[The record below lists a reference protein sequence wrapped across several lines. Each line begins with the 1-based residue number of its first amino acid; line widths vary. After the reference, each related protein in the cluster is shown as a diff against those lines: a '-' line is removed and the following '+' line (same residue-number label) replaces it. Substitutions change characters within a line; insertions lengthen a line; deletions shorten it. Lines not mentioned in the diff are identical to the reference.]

1 MFDQDFIVADFS
13 FDKRIYWKHYQHFM
27 WKKKDGFISG
37 CVCVL
42 SEWPLAMTE
51 RAWGKTCSTLLISD
65 VSHLWGWM
73 VKLKGSPVMMS
84 QRWRNNASA
93 VFRVC
98 VSWIKGLFFWWW
110 FMQTIKKPDGL
121 ITQNHSAWGHSHRQ
135 AKRKTDW
142 LTKANSLANV
152 WHTSCKKF
160 EGIMQQPYPFSIQ
173 GNTSICTVLVKGY
186 RCIRSDALLRLKWIS
201 TQISV

>member
-37 CVCVL
+37 CVCVVWMAFGHDRRSL
-42 SEWPLAMTE
+42 GQDLFNTSDQWLLAFVGVN
-51 RAWGKTCSTLLISD
+51 GKIEGISSD
-65 VSHLWGWM
+65 DESKM
-73 VKLKGSPVMMS
+73 KK
-84 QRWRNNASA
+84 QRFSGVRGL
-93 VFRVC
+93 C
-98 VSWIKGLFFWWW
+98 VVNKRTFFFWW

-186 RCIRSDALLRLKWIS
+186 RCIRSDALLRLKWTS

>member
-13 FDKRIYWKHYQHFM
+13 FDKLIYWKHDQHFM
-27 WKKKDGFISG
+27 WIKKDGFISG
-37 CVCVL
+37 CVCVVWMAL
-42 SEWPLAMTE
+42 SPDRRSLGQDLFNTSDQWLLAFVGVNGIIE
-51 RAWGKTCSTLLISD
+51 GISSD
-65 VSHLWGWM
+65 DES
-73 VKLKGSPVMMS
+73 
-84 QRWRNNASA
+84 
-93 VFRVC
+93 
-98 VSWIKGLFFWWW
+98 
-110 FMQTIKKPDGL
+110 
-121 ITQNHSAWGHSHRQ
+121 
-135 AKRKTDW
+135 KRKKQRFSGVQGLCVVNERTFFLMIYANYQKLWRPHQTEPLRLRSFRQTGDW

-186 RCIRSDALLRLKWIS
+186 RCIGSDALLRLKWIS